1 VDKQARQTGKDKRML
16 ISVYR
21 YDPDKDKEPY
31 MQDFDLE
38 IPGGRDLMVLD
49 VLELL
54 KEQDTT
60 VTYRRSCRE
69 GVCGSDGVSM
79 NGKNGLACITPLS
92 EVVKRGKLS
101 IRPLPGLPVIRDLV
115 VDMEQF
121 YSQYEKIQPY
131 LINDSIPPNQ
141 ERLQSPEEREKLDGL
156 YECILCA
163 CCSTSC
169 PTFWWNPD
177 KFLGPAALLQSYRF
191 LADSRDTT
199 TDERL
204 ANLED
209 PFSVFR
215 CRGIMNCVSVCPKG
229 LNPTR
234 AIGHIRNML
243 LERAI

>member
-1 VDKQARQTGKDKRML
+1 MQV
-16 ISVYR
+16 SVYR

-31 MQDFDLE
+31 LQDFDV
-38 IPGGRDLMVLD
+38 DLQGKDPM

-54 KEQDTT
+54 EQLKEQDET

-69 GVCGSDGVSM
+69 GVCGSDGVNM
-79 NGKNGLACITPLS
+79 NGKNGLACMTRVS
-92 EVVKRGKLS
+92 EVVRRDKLT
-101 IRPLPGLPVIRDLV
+101 IKPLPGLPVIRDLV

-121 YSQYEKIQPY
+121 YTQYKKITPY
-131 LINDSIPPNQ
+131 LINKDAPPAQ

-169 PTFWWNPD
+169 PSFWWNPD
-177 KFLGPAALLQSYRF
+177 KFIGPAGLLQAYRF
-191 LADSRDTT
+191 LADSRDTAT
-199 TDERL
+199 EERL

-215 CRGIMNCVSVCPKG
+215 CRGIMNCVNVCPKG

-234 AIGHIRNML
+234 AIGHIRSML
-243 LERAI
+243 LKRAV